1 MSKAYRLDQ
10 MATALVPPPT
20 ATFSWLL
27 ADLNEVSSSYRI
39 LSIQEIS
46 PADEFLSEVERQY
59 SLPYTWRRLP
69 RSERKASVAGYLA
82 EVEKIKKRANRKAHD

>member
-10 MATALVPPPT
+10 LAIALVPSPT
-20 ATFSWLL
+20 PTFSWLL
-27 ADLNEVSSSYRI
+27 ADLNEISNSYRV

-59 SLPYTWRRLP
+59 SLPYAWRRLP

-82 EVEKIKKRANRKAHD
+82 EVEKMKKRANRKAHD